1 LRRFRERCGLSRA
14 EKSRKFSGPAPKTS
28 TDIEFPQQKP
38 GRPCSLAREDF
49 ISRMGK
55 GNMVIKRPKTKI
67 SASASLSPS
76 ALSRRLDKR
85 DRKGNAQIQ
94 KIVACPYQISR
105 STFPEHALM
114 RRD

>member
-1 LRRFRERCGLSRA
+1 
-14 EKSRKFSGPAPKTS
+14 
-28 TDIEFPQQKP
+28 
-38 GRPCSLAREDF
+38 
-49 ISRMGK
+49 MGK
-55 GNMVIKRPKTKI
+55 GNMVIKRPKAKI
-67 SASASLSPS
+67 SASAASLSPS

-114 RRD
+114 RRH